1 MKASKALRT
10 VVRSSDLTALE
21 ISRRIGRKDNYVSS
35 LLSRGSCPTAETLAT
50 IAGMCGW
57 KLCLVGPD
65 REIEIDGWKVKARK
79 SIPIDSRPVE
89 EPRGE
94 EPAGEEPVD
103 GEGEPTEPLAD

>member
-1 MKASKALRT
+1 MKASKALRS

-21 ISRRIGRKDNYVSS
+21 VSRRIGRKDNYVSS

-50 IAGMCGW
+50 IAGICGW

-79 SIPIDSRPVE
+79 TTPASGKSVVQSVVADEVE
-89 EPRGE
+89 VAARGDE
-94 EPAGEEPVD
+94 ES
-103 GEGEPTEPLAD
+103 LAD